1 MKDLIKNFI
10 DRFFFTQETVYF
22 ALLIFITAVCLILF
36 GNILLP
42 ILISLVIAFLLNG
55 LVVSL
60 ESFRLSRW
68 LSLALSLI
76 IFFGLYASMILILP
90 SIVSQINS
98 LLQTL
103 PNIFTTFQENLS
115 SLTQSYPDIFS
126 EEEVR
131 SLLANLSSQI
141 NTLLSGAL
149 GQIASTISF
158 AFNALLYAIL
168 IPIMVFFF
176 VKDKKI
182 LLPLLTSFLPKE
194 RKLMDSI
201 FNEMNEQLFNYVTG
215 KLIEMLIVGGVSYL
229 VFSYL
234 ALPYSI
240 LLSILVGLS
249 VIIPFFGAILVT
261 IPVLLVG
268 IYEWGLSTEF
278 YWLLALY
285 LTIQA
290 LDGNLLVP
298 LLFSVRNKL
307 HPVLIIVAVLFFGG
321 LWGFWGMFFAIP
333 LATFIKAIINSWP
346 RNELT

>member
-141 NTLLSGAL
+141 NTLL
-149 GQIASTISF
+149 
-158 AFNALLYAIL
+158 
-168 IPIMVFFF
+168 
-176 VKDKKI
+176 
-182 LLPLLTSFLPKE
+182 
-194 RKLMDSI
+194 
-201 FNEMNEQLFNYVTG
+201 
-215 KLIEMLIVGGVSYL
+215 
-229 VFSYL
+229 
-234 ALPYSI
+234 
-240 LLSILVGLS
+240 
-249 VIIPFFGAILVT
+249 
-261 IPVLLVG
+261 
-268 IYEWGLSTEF
+268 
-278 YWLLALY
+278 
-285 LTIQA
+285 
-290 LDGNLLVP
+290 
-298 LLFSVRNKL
+298 
-307 HPVLIIVAVLFFGG
+307 
-321 LWGFWGMFFAIP
+321 
-333 LATFIKAIINSWP
+333 
-346 RNELT
+346 